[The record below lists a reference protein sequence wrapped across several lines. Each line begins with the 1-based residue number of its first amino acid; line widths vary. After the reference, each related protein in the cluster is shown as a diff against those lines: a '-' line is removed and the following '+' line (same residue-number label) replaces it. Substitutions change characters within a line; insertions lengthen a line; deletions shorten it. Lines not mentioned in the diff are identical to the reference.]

1 MVRCGKEAGMDPT
14 GLAGLSTAAAGEGI
28 KFLYQQADELL
39 ERHRAKKE
47 VERRPTPPVVAEPS
61 VLPPPDPEILRV
73 CEPALRELA
82 DIVRRPD
89 GRRGPRSLEAAEELR
104 KLLGAVYGTPIA
116 FRDEPSATVRVVMTV
131 DEVAGH
137 VAGVRTRIAAG
148 KFDVDMKVNRVRR
161 TGTVIGYDDS
171 AS

>member
-1 MVRCGKEAGMDPT
+1 MDPI
-14 GLAGLSTAAAGEGI
+14 GLAGLSTVAAGEGI

-47 VERRPTPPVVAEPS
+47 LERQPTPPIVADPS
-61 VLPPPDPEILRV
+61 LLPAPNPEIVRV

-82 DIVRRPD
+82 DIIRRPD
-89 GRRGPRSLEAAEELR
+89 ALRKPRSLEAAEELR
-104 KLLGAVYGTPIA
+104 KLLGAIYGTPIA
-116 FRDEPSATVRVVMTV
+116 FRDESSATVRVVMTL
-131 DEVAGH
+131 DEVAGYL
-137 VAGVRTRIAAG
+137 AGVRTRIAAG
-148 KFDVDMKVNRVRR
+148 QFDINMKVSRVKK